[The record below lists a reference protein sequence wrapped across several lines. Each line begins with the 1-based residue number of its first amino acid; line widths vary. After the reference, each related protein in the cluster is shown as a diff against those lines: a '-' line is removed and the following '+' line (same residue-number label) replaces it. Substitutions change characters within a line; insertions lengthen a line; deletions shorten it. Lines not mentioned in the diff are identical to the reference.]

1 MTEQNDMIHVVD
13 VEVIQEIII
22 TIKILIHKIDI
33 ALHPEIDVVMT
44 KVLLLHITLDH
55 DLTIINEIDDPI
67 ALLTALL
74 TDPLTDM
81 TLVIDI
87 DHARFQE
94 ITTIF
99 QAIHLHIDH
108 LLDKEIVDFLDLV
121 HIQIQATNLLQYNHN
136 TKLIQLT
143 LKYIC
148 ITPLKW
154 QTLYDL
160 QVGSI
165 LYIHIHH

>member
-13 VEVIQEIII
+13 VEVIHETII

-33 ALHPEIDVVMT
+33 ALHPEIDLVTT

-55 DLTIINEIDDPI
+55 DMTIINEIDDPI
-67 ALLTALL
+67 ALLTDLL

-81 TLVIDI
+81 TLVKDV
-87 DHARFQE
+87 DHARVQE
-94 ITTIF
+94 ITTIL

-108 LLDKEIVDFLDLV
+108 LLDQEILDFLDLV
-121 HIQIQATNLLQYNHN
+121 HIQKQETNLIQYNHN
-136 TKLIQLT
+136 TKMIQLT

-154 QTLYDL
+154 QTLYEL
-160 QVGSI
+160 
-165 LYIHIHH
+165 